1 MNRPGKRFPRRHRAR
16 DHPSP
21 EHPRRTTPLFA
32 TPRETIVKV
41 ETTTDEKFGCPP
53 SERDIAT
60 HLRFGIVNLDKPAGP
75 TSHEVSSWVKNI
87 LGAEKAGHGG
97 TLDPAV
103 TGVLPVALDDA
114 TKAVQ
119 ALLPSGKEYIALM
132 RLHSDVKPGLL
143 QDTIEEFQGE
153 ILQKPPVRSA
163 VRRRVRKRT
172 IYYLHLLEI
181 KGREV
186 LLQIGC
192 EAGTYIRKLCHD
204 MGIALMSGAHMAELR
219 RTRAGPF
226 VEGESQV
233 TLHDLLDAYTFWK
246 EDGREDLLRKAV
258 LPVEHAVGNLPKLTV
273 LDTAVSAVAHG
284 APLALPGV
292 ATLESNIEVK
302 DLVAIMSLKGELVAI
317 GKATM
322 TSDRM
327 AQGRKGVCANIER
340 VFIPRNA
347 YPKMWHRTQS

>member
-1 MNRPGKRFPRRHRAR
+1 VDRS
-16 DHPSP
+16 SP
-21 EHPRRTTPLFA
+21 ERPRRTTPLFA

-41 ETTTDEKFGCPP
+41 ETSPDERYGCPP
-53 SERDIAT
+53 GERDLAT
-60 HLRFGIVNLDKPAGP
+60 HLRLGIVNLDKPAGP
-75 TSHEVSSWVKNI
+75 TSHEVASWVKSI
-87 LGAEKAGHGG
+87 LGAEKSGHGG
-97 TLDPAV
+97 TLDPGV

-132 RLHSDVKPGLL
+132 RVHGDVKPSVLK
-143 QDTIEEFQGE
+143 QTIEEFQGD

-172 IYYLHLLEI
+172 IYYLHLLEF

-186 LLQIGC
+186 LLQVGC

-204 MGIALMSGAHMAELR
+204 MGVALMCGAHMAELR

-233 TLHDLLDAYTFWK
+233 TLHDLLDAYVFWK

-258 LPVEHAVGNLPKLTV
+258 LPVEHAVGNLPKLTI

-292 ATLESNIEVK
+292 ANLQTGIAEN
-302 DLVAIMSLKGELVAI
+302 DLVALMSLKGELVAI

-322 TSDRM
+322 DSDRM
-327 AQGRKGVCANIER
+327 AQGRKGICVKIER
-340 VFIPRNA
+340 VFISRSA
-347 YPKMWHRTQS
+347 YPKMWHRTPS